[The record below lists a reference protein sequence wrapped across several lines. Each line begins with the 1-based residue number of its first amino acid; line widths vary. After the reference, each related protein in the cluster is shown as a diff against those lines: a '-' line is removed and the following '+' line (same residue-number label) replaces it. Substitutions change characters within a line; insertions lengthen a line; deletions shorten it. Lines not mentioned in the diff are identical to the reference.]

1 MITTIQAP
9 QINLNGQDGMVLLR
23 EYNAAMVAVE
33 AAGAALAQLDVHG
46 RDYQTLGDGAYL
58 LAREQHH
65 ERIRA
70 IKTVSDDLLAIALSI
85 FNQIE
90 KVN

>member
-1 MITTIQAP
+1 MAQVSGLKLLGVGNNAKTIK
-9 QINLNGQDGMVLLR
+9 
-23 EYNAAMVAVE
+23 
-33 AAGAALAQLDVHG
+33 
-46 RDYQTLGDGAYL
+46 GDGAYL

-85 FNQIE
+85 FNQIK